1 MQRQDFT
8 FDLPDRLIADAPLE
22 NRSDSRLLALTE
34 QGVEHRQFTD
44 LLSYLQPGDLLV
56 MNNTRVLPARIF
68 ATKQSGGRAEVML
81 ERRLADGTWRAFVKA
96 SKTPKPGAVL
106 NVAEDLQIQLLD
118 RDGDLFI
125 LKLLGDNPM
134 QALHDHGHMPLPPYI
149 KRQDNAQDRERYQ
162 TVFAKNEGAVAAPT
176 AGLHFTPELLDQIRA
191 TGVQTAEVT
200 LHVGAGTFL
209 PMRADDVTEHK
220 MHSEWCQVSQD
231 TADLI
236 QATRLRG
243 GRVVAVG
250 TTVVRTLETLW
261 QQRGE
266 IVAFEDDT
274 EIFIYPGF
282 EFGVVDAMVTNFH
295 LPESTL
301 LMLVSA
307 FAGQDRVLAAY
318 QQAVSQEYRFFSYG
332 DAMFLTRHPR

>member
-34 QGVEHRQFTD
+34 QGVEHCQFMD
-44 LLSYLQPGDLLV
+44 LLGYLQPGDLLV

-125 LKLLGDNPM
+125 LKLLGDDPM

-191 TGVQTAEVT
+191 AGVQTAEVT

-220 MHSEWCQVSQD
+220 MHSEWCQVSQG

-266 IVAFEDDT
+266 IAAFEDDT

-318 QQAVSQEYRFFSYG
+318 QQAVREEYRFFSYG

>member
-44 LLSYLQPGDLLV
+44 LLGYLQPGDLLV

-106 NVAEDLQIQLLD
+106 NVADNLQIELLD

-125 LKLLGDNPM
+125 LKLLGDDPM

-191 TGVQTAEVT
+191 AGVQTAEVT

-236 QATRLRG
+236 QATRQRG

-266 IVAFEDDT
+266 IAAFEDDT

-318 QQAVSQEYRFFSYG
+318 QQAVREEYRFFSYG

>member
-34 QGVEHRQFTD
+34 QGVEHRQFMD
-44 LLSYLQPGDLLV
+44 LLGYLQPGDLLV

-125 LKLLGDNPM
+125 LKLLGDDPM

-176 AGLHFTPELLDQIRA
+176 AGLHFTPELLDQIRTA
-191 TGVQTAEVT
+191 GVDTAEVT

-236 QATRLRG
+236 QATRQRG

-266 IVAFEDDT
+266 IAAFEDDT

-318 QQAVSQEYRFFSYG
+318 QQAVSEEYRFFSYG